1 MHITEYI
8 PTQFALTYTIKY
20 FTNSSWDCF
29 LILPKIFWNSG
40 QLRLC
45 LNDSTIQAWKPRLTV
60 PVFSLR
66 KEENTFST
74 PHFCFWKP
82 TAYCELSVIVLPWFR
97 IMHTSQLNSQNL
109 HYFKRHCTAELHP
122 YKLHMANRSWGI
134 ECIFVSTDATV
145 FPLAPSTQSSS
156 SIRPYSVALSVSF
169 FFFFSPVTWKEKEQ
183 GIQLVLALLWMK
195 FWWNCWVRLS
205 FVARLN
211 F

>member
-29 LILPKIFWNSG
+29 LILPKIFCNSG

-82 TAYCELSVIVLPWFR
+82 TAYCKLSVIVLPWFS
-97 IMHTSQLNSQNL
+97 IMHTFQLNSQNL
-109 HYFKRHCTAELHP
+109 HYFKRHCTAELQSIQVTHGKQKLGYWMHFCFNRCNSFPSGPFHP
-122 YKLHMANRSWGI
+122 KQQQQH
-134 ECIFVSTDATV
+134 
-145 FPLAPSTQSSS
+145 
-156 SIRPYSVALSVSF
+156 
-169 FFFFSPVTWKEKEQ
+169 
-183 GIQLVLALLWMK
+183 
-195 FWWNCWVRLS
+195 
-205 FVARLN
+205 
-211 F
+211 